1 MQIISVAGMS
11 APSVAVDQANDFGR
25 RFISATWDLS
35 EVERVWK
42 ERIVGQNLLVSKL
55 AIPQ

>member
-1 MQIISVAGMS
+1 MAGMS
-11 APSVAVDQANDFGR
+11 APGVAVDQANDFGR